1 MWAVREIAKET
12 IAVGFFD
19 KQDIEI
25 YVGDQLK
32 KTIDVGM
39 KIFGFIIPPIRPVDE
54 SSEALVTLTA
64 GWPRHL
70 IALDNVSYKAIDLQ
84 NENPQDSNQKMIATI
99 HTGIGGYMPRYL
111 TRVIDE
117 GQRFSMTTI
126 CQNS

>member
-25 YVGDQLK
+25 YVGDQLQ

-54 SSEALVTLTA
+54 SSEA
-64 GWPRHL
+64 
-70 IALDNVSYKAIDLQ
+70 
-84 NENPQDSNQKMIATI
+84 
-99 HTGIGGYMPRYL
+99 
-111 TRVIDE
+111 
-117 GQRFSMTTI
+117 
-126 CQNS
+126 